1 MAPVSMPPAQVDE
14 HQYWTDP
21 ILCEET
27 RARLKHFR
35 SLGWLPPNFKPR
47 TLIGIATV
55 ERYWRKFCIQSNQD
69 YVNYLLLEDQAIYM
83 NFFDWMFKT
92 SREKALQ
99 SYDEYWRR
107 LCQYFQLFARR
118 SVNDDVHTQMRRF
131 LNGVFPAERK
141 ISRRTKDKNT
151 LDVDIFCVIYRHHWV
166 HSRFFRHG
174 SMIVQFATVQ
184 LWSAITGTRPGV
196 LLPQNTSLPG
206 DSSLSKR
213 KQYPTFQ
220 SDLPKHIPMTD
231 LPDSVCY
238 RDIELFYLRDPQSK
252 RDVLCAVIEFRN
264 LKGRPEGADGTKFFM
279 HGDYQLAYC
288 PITQIISFAF
298 RDGAFVNAELTPEL
312 IWRLRVPKRS
322 SSLPLRWKPEV
333 LNTPLLRRFNRT
345 PCGYE
350 LHPSLPMT
358 YESSRRALHELGR
371 DARFENDI
379 GHYNFRRWVANE
391 VNRNFTSQ
399 ERQRVL
405 GQSGNAVFERHYQSQ
420 FIARDLQHV
429 VLLRPP
435 QEGLLRVAG
444 SMLRKRDP
452 LAPSELTDTH
462 KRTICRH
469 PEMLELKREKRE
481 LMAEMRSLAGTVK
494 NAEKPFPHLYQRHK
508 AVDREMTKLRKTLAT
523 DTRETARKDYF
534 RNAPVLEV
542 DRQIKQ
548 LLGDPDTESCDAD
561 SSDDEDWELPT
572 PTYVFLERARLVENF
587 YGPEAENYDE
597 DQLLARRIQVTKDMV
612 ALLRL
617 CEPSRRGNRVD
628 WKFDDVDDDISG
640 QPEDP
645 SAPEEDNM
653 KCPTDVCII
662 CYGIS
667 RRSAS
672 NPPPYIFP
680 TNRPDSLRRHLID
693 SHLRYAHD
701 GISCT
706 WEACRNLP
714 TFTKITEFLAHA
726 NNEHMYDI
734 KIKLCHLPRM
744 PQFYPSDGSS
754 RDASTEPETRQ
765 GTETPASSLDFDMAN
780 IDPRLME
787 PGPIT
792 ATKPSC
798 CPPSNEVLASAGCP
812 MTSTGS
818 NLTEILSGRVTRGA
832 AKAANREPDPK
843 LGSSSQ
849 HGTRSSRKRG
859 RPEELPWGELGG
871 KRLSGELKSSM
882 IKPTLRRSK
891 RLRAL

>member
-1 MAPVSMPPAQVDE
+1 M
-14 HQYWTDP
+14 
-21 ILCEET
+21 
-27 RARLKHFR
+27 
-35 SLGWLPPNFKPR
+35 
-47 TLIGIATV
+47 
-55 ERYWRKFCIQSNQD
+55 
-69 YVNYLLLEDQAIYM
+69 
-83 NFFDWMFKT
+83 
-92 SREKALQ
+92 
-99 SYDEYWRR
+99 
-107 LCQYFQLFARR
+107 
-118 SVNDDVHTQMRRF
+118 
-131 LNGVFPAERK
+131 
-141 ISRRTKDKNT
+141 
-151 LDVDIFCVIYRHHWV
+151 
-166 HSRFFRHG
+166 
-174 SMIVQFATVQ
+174 
-184 LWSAITGTRPGV
+184 
-196 LLPQNTSLPG
+196 
-206 DSSLSKR
+206 
-213 KQYPTFQ
+213 
-220 SDLPKHIPMTD
+220 
-231 LPDSVCY
+231 
-238 RDIELFYLRDPQSK
+238 
-252 RDVLCAVIEFRN
+252 
-264 LKGRPEGADGTKFFM
+264 
-279 HGDYQLAYC
+279 
-288 PITQIISFAF
+288 
-298 RDGAFVNAELTPEL
+298 
-312 IWRLRVPKRS
+312 
-322 SSLPLRWKPEV
+322 
-333 LNTPLLRRFNRT
+333 
-345 PCGYE
+345 
-350 LHPSLPMT
+350 
-358 YESSRRALHELGR
+358 
-371 DARFENDI
+371 
-379 GHYNFRRWVANE
+379 
-391 VNRNFTSQ
+391 
-399 ERQRVL
+399 L
-405 GQSGNAVFERHYQSQ
+405 GQSGDAVFERHYQSQ

-462 KRTICRH
+462 KRAICRH

-672 NPPPYIFP
+672 NPPPHIFP

-792 ATKPSC
+792 ATKPSS

-812 MTSTGS
+812 MTSNGS
-818 NLTEILSGRVTRGA
+818 NLAEILSGRVTRGA
-832 AKAANREPDPK
+832 AKAANRKPDPK

-849 HGTRSSRKRG
+849 HGMRSSRKRG
-859 RPEELPWGELGG
+859 RPEELPSGELGA